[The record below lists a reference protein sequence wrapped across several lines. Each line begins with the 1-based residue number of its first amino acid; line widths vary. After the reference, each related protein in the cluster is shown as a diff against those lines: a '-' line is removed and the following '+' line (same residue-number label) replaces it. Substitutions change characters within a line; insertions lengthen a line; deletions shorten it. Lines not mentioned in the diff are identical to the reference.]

1 VLCRPLLNLEIYRR
15 KINIV
20 GTRPYYQG
28 ECGMPVTKVTRNYQ
42 ITIPAEMRKAL
53 GIKEGELLEVEL
65 EDGRI
70 IIKKLKKE
78 RKTLRLG
85 KKMTPE
91 EIEKSIEEGMKE
103 CMQ

>member
-1 VLCRPLLNLEIYRR
+1 
-15 KINIV
+15 
-20 GTRPYYQG
+20 
-28 ECGMPVTKVTRNYQ
+28 MPVTKVTRNYQ